1 MANPSGRQEASS
13 LNIVFAGTPDF
24 AVPALDCL
32 HRAGH
37 RISLVL
43 TQPDRPA
50 GRGRKPTPSPV
61 KQRALELG
69 LPVAQPLSLKGPEA
83 REPLQALAPDLMV
96 VVAYGLI
103 IPRRVL
109 SIPRLGCVNIH
120 ASLLPRWRGAAP
132 IQRAVLAG
140 DSHSGVCIM
149 QMDAGLD
156 TGPVWSEEPVQIS
169 DEDTGGSLHDRLS
182 ELGGQALLRALPAI
196 TAGGPGP
203 VPQSPEGA
211 CYAHKL
217 EKAEAMID
225 WSEPAE
231 AIWRRIRAFNPWPV
245 AETLYGGQRLRIWS
259 ARLEAGESCSCAPG
273 TVVSWDRQGVVV
285 ATGRGLLRLLQ
296 VQMPGKRPVSAGDFA
311 NAYPLSE
318 VRLGS

>member
-1 MANPSGRQEASS
+1 MASLSPRQEDAT

-24 AVPALDCL
+24 AVPALDAL

-37 RISLVL
+37 RISRVL

-69 LPVAQPLSLKGPEA
+69 LAVDQPLSLKGPQA
-83 REPLQALAPDLMV
+83 RQSLAALAPDLMV

-109 SIPRLGCVNIH
+109 AIPRLGCVNIH

-132 IQRAVLAG
+132 IQRAILAG
-140 DSHSGVCIM
+140 DSRSGVCIM
-149 QMDAGLD
+149 QMDEGLD
-156 TGPVWSEEPVQIS
+156 TGPVWSEEAIEIT

-182 ELGGQALLRALPAI
+182 QLGGQALLRALPAI

-203 VPQSPEGA
+203 VPQPAEGA

-217 EKAEAMID
+217 EKAEALID
-225 WSEPAE
+225 WAEPAQ
-231 AIWRRIRAFNPWPV
+231 AIWRRVRAFNPWPV
-245 AETLYGGQRLRIWS
+245 TETQYGEQRLRIWS
-259 ARLEAGESCSCAPG
+259 ARPEAGEAGSRAPG
-273 TVVSWDRQGVVV
+273 TVVSWDRDGVVV
-285 ATGRGLLRLLQ
+285 ATGCGLLRLLQ

-311 NAYPLSE
+311 NAQSLSG
-318 VRLGS
+318 VRFGA